1 MNLDMFRC
9 MALAQNVCALEV
21 SKRHFA
27 FAFGGGS
34 IGSGQLGI
42 VGDSECTGHG
52 DV

>member
-1 MNLDMFRC
+1 
-9 MALAQNVCALEV
+9 MALAQNVRALEV
-21 SKRHFA
+21 SKRQLA
-27 FAFGGGS
+27 LTCRSRS